1 MAITTGVRI
10 FHVPRVL
17 FFFPYSP
24 VHDRRE
30 EQESQCISIQERDN
44 Y

>member
-1 MAITTGVRI
+1 MAITIGVRI

-17 FFFPYSP
+17 FFLSL
-24 VHDRRE
+24 VLRRE
-30 EQESQCISIQERDN
+30 EQESHCISIQERDN